1 MLVGYAQ
8 VCNIEAKFNVRNSLP
23 MPHHRLIALVFSLSL
38 LSGAASAGPEDCHL
52 QKVAELA
59 VRLDSGRPEVDGT
72 LNGRPIRVAVSTGS
86 SKTTLT
92 EAAAERLGLEVT
104 HLPMARVV
112 LTPGRGLREIG
123 AVSVDNLTVGGWQ
136 ADHLKL
142 QVVAMGAGGVD
153 LVLGQDVFSQADV
166 ELDFAHNAVRF
177 FQAQGCEGVPLAYW
191 ADTYAEAGMQYSQ
204 DPRRRFSNRVWVR
217 LNGHEFLARLST
229 GTRYSTLSDTIAHQ
243 QGVYEG
249 DPGVTKLAMIG
260 PQESEK
266 YPLSVGTFNSLA
278 IGDETLN
285 NVKLRFT
292 RFNPDFQSDV
302 GRHAWGLILGMD
314 FIKSHRIFIA
324 NSQDKIYFTN
334 VSRPIFDTQTPDTEV
349 TPER

>member
-1 MLVGYAQ
+1 MLRRHLAVLA
-8 VCNIEAKFNVRNSLP
+8 
-23 MPHHRLIALVFSLSL
+23 LSL
-38 LSGAASAGPEDCHL
+38 LLIPGPALAGPEDCHL
-52 QKVAELA
+52 QKVAELG
-59 VRLDSGRPEVDGT
+59 VRLDDGRPEVDGA
-72 LNGRPIRVAVSTGS
+72 LNGQPIRVALSTGS

-92 EAAAERLGLEVT
+92 EAAAQRLGLEVT
-104 HLPMARVV
+104 PLPMAHRV
-112 LTPGRGLREIG
+112 LTPGRGVREIG
-123 AVSVDNLTVGGWQ
+123 SASVESLTVGGWQ
-136 ADHLKL
+136 ADHLSL
-142 QVVAMGAGGVD
+142 QVVAVGAGNVD

-177 FQAQGCEGVPLAYW
+177 FQPHGCEGVPLAYW
-191 ADTYAEAGMQYSQ
+191 ADTYAEAGMQYAQ
-204 DPRRRFSNRVWVR
+204 DPRRRFSNRIWVR

-260 PQESEK
+260 PQDSEK

-292 RFNPDFQSDV
+292 RFNPDFRSDL
-302 GRHAWGLILGMD
+302 GRHTWGLILGMD
-314 FIKSHRIFIA
+314 FIRSHRIFIA